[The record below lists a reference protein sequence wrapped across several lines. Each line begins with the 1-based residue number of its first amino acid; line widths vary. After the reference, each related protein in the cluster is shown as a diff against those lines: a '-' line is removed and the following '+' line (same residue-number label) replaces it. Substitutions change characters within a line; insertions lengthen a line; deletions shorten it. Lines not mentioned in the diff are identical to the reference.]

1 VRATLTTKL
10 VAMATEQLDLNDP
23 VVREHIQRL
32 LAAQQDVERALA
44 VLAQDLTAAGAAP
57 DGIEADLEARVESLR
72 ELQGSVLV
80 AVASNQPDDAPTP
93 PRDE

>member
-1 VRATLTTKL
+1 VKATLTTKL
-10 VAMATEQLDLNDP
+10 VAMATERLDLNDP

-32 LAAQQDVERALA
+32 LAAEQDVERALA

-72 ELQGSVLV
+72 ELQGAVLV
-80 AVASNQPDDAPTP
+80 AVASKQPDEAPTP
-93 PRDE
+93 PGDG

>member
-1 VRATLTTKL
+1 MRATLTTKL
-10 VAMATEQLDLNDP
+10 VAMATERLDLNDP

-32 LAAQQDVERALA
+32 LAAQQDVARALA
-44 VLAQDLTAAGAAP
+44 GLAQDQTAAGAAP

-80 AVASNQPDDAPTP
+80 AVASNQPDAAPTP